1 MLLLMSENL
10 QGATTFGESDI
21 DAEVNEILAE
31 ETEQGGV
38 LEEKKRKLVEDE
50 QKLQE
55 REQQDWDKLV
65 VKTSEEKERA
75 KTEYNKRLD
84 EINKFYK
91 APPTAGEYRKSEQEI
106 IKSVMDKRIARE
118 PLTVWQ
124 GIAIFFKTLFKP
136 YKYEQELTRKY
147 QEQNYKKNHH
157 EPIQVPEAIV
167 MNRLA
172 ASKKKKVTEQ
182 IKKLDKEF
190 DKFSKKAS
198 ANVEQMKDNILI
210 NRENREEANDNKIM
224 QYNEEYRQKQLKT
237 KEKLHNHIDKKLDVA
252 LKPLGGLLNLTSIQK
267 PERIEAEFCCN
278 L

>member
-21 DAEVNEILAE
+21 DVEANEILVK

-65 VKTSEEKERA
+65 AKISTEEKKA
-75 KTEYNKRLD
+75 KEEYDKKLD
-84 EINKFYK
+84 EIREIYK

-106 IKSVMDKRIARE
+106 IKSVTEKRIARE

-124 GIAIFFKTLFKP
+124 GIALFFKTLFKP
-136 YKYEQELTRKY
+136 YKYEQKLMRRY

-167 MNRLA
+167 MNRCM
-172 ASKKKKVTEQ
+172 ASKKKKATEQ
-182 IKKLDKEF
+182 IKKLDEEF
-190 DKFSKKAS
+190 DKFNNNATKQLHQTQDKIEA
-198 ANVEQMKDNILI
+198 
-210 NRENREEANDNKIM
+210 NRERRSAINDDKRT
-224 QYNEEYRQKQLKT
+224 QYNEKYRQQQQVM
-237 KEKLHNHIDKKLDVA
+237 NKKLSDLVGKKVDEG
-252 LKPLGGLLNLTSIQK
+252 LKSLDGLVNLGSIRK
-267 PERIEAEFCCN
+267 PEYDLDFS
-278 L
+278 LS